1 MSATVESRFFPG
13 CFLITGP
20 SRCGKSTL
28 VKLLLRYRERLFV
41 EKIDYC
47 IYFYGQDDPNL
58 QELEIEFPFLKLV
71 KGLPDKLE
79 DFIIPEKKG
88 SIILDDLGLDA
99 FRSKTVADLFVK
111 LASHMGIVLGAL
123 ITQNLWSS
131 GAHRMTIFRNTSYLF
146 LFKTKIDK
154 LSIYNLGKRI
164 LPGCPK
170 AFLDIYEYA
179 TRQSH
184 TFLLCDCH
192 PYSDMRLQFRSD
204 IFNENGQRCFEPE
217 CLK

>member
-1 MSATVESRFFPG
+1 MNEPLEARFYPG
-13 CFLITGP
+13 CCLIAGP

-28 VKLLLRYRERLFV
+28 VKMLLRHKDRLFV
-41 EKIDYC
+41 DKIDYC

-58 QELEIEFPFLKLV
+58 RELESEFSFLKLV
-71 KGLPDKLE
+71 KGLPENLE
-79 DFIIPEKKG
+79 TYIIPEKKG

-111 LASHMGIVLGAL
+111 LASHMGVVLGAL
-123 ITQNLWSS
+123 ITQNLWSG

-170 AFLDIYEYA
+170 AFLDIYEHSTSRA
-179 TRQSH
+179 HS
-184 TFLLCDCH
+184 FLVCDCH
-192 PYSDMRLQFRSD
+192 PFSDNRLQFRAD
-204 IFNENGQRCFEPE
+204 IFNENGQRCFTPIG
-217 CLK
+217 K